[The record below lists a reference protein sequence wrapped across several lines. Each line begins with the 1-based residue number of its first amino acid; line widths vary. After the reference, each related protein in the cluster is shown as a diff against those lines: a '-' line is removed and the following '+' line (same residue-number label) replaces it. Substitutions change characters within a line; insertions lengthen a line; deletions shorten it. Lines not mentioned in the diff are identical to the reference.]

1 MSRKIISVIR
11 SPFQLLCLCEFLF
24 QNLID
29 DYECHVILN
38 TEKDKLQCN
47 NIKNFFKINFSSINV
62 VNSISLV
69 LKLKF
74 FSKNCSQLILG
85 HLFDNISIISSK
97 LISYNDLIILDDGV
111 SSIAIRDYILFGKSP
126 YGNSLGLKQQI
137 FDFFIKTPKTF
148 SLFTIFYEHLE
159 LNDNIKLIPN
169 DFECLT
175 SNIKFEKKDS
185 LVYFIGGTEVEDG
198 LISKINF
205 LNFFQNLK
213 EKNIIYFPHRREE
226 LEKLKLLEPLD
237 IQSCISN
244 IPFELFLLKSKKSPK
259 KIIGFSSSA
268 LFTSRSIL
276 KNDFHKVDFYYIEL
290 NDSVAEK
297 KLDDHLIR
305 IQDFY
310 KTIGYNKIIFD
321 AKQ

>member
-85 HLFDNISIISSK
+85 HLFDNICIISSK
-97 LISYNDLIILDDGV
+97 LITYNDLIILDDGV
-111 SSIAIRDYILFGKSP
+111 SSLAIRDYILFGKSP

-148 SLFTIFYEHLE
+148 NLFTIFYEHLE

-185 LVYFIGGTEVEDG
+185 LVYFIGQPYVENG
-198 LISKINF
+198 FISKNNF
-205 LNFFQNLK
+205 NNFFKKFK
-213 EKNIIYFPHRREE
+213 ENSVMYFPHRNEKIE
-226 LEKLKLLEPLD
+226 NLKFLESLG
-237 IQSCISN
+237 IQLCFSD
-244 IPFELFLLKSKKSPK
+244 IPFELFLLDNKKLPN
-259 KIIGFSSSA
+259 KIISFSSSV
-268 LFTSRSIL
+268 LFSARSIL

-297 KLDDHLIR
+297 KLNYHLIR

-310 KTIGYNKIIFD
+310 KILGYNKIIFD